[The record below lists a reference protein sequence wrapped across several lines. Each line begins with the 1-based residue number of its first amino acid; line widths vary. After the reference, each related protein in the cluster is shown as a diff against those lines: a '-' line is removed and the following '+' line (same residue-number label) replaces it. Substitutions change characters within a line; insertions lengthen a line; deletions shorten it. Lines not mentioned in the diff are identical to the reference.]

1 MFEYCTCA
9 WCAGACEVL
18 DEDSFRGYPCKLC
31 KEDHPKL
38 IEEEQDNE

>member
-9 WCAGACEVL
+9 YCAGACEVL

-31 KEDHPKL
+31 KTDHKQL
-38 IEEEQDNE
+38 TEGEENE